1 MRWYSIL
8 MNNGI
13 FIGVTSELE
22 VVRWF
27 KRKFKDVIKVEDL
40 GDSEEVAM
48 RYLRNQIGQ
57 ISGAADEY
65 YMLTMCSC
73 NGISRPMFVE
83 FDETAEEFALDWLV
97 EDTLNNFR
105 KLLAC
110 LPFFL
115 NQFLGDKGKVLVQL
129 FSFIYDNIVM
139 PWHSGVSIYQY
150 INKELLIMQFIEEE
164 GELEYYG
171 GV

>member
-1 MRWYSIL
+1 MRWYGIL
-8 MNNGI
+8 MNNDI

-27 KRKFKDVIKVEDL
+27 KRKFKDIINVEDL
-40 GDSEEVAM
+40 GDSKEVAM
-48 RYLRNQIGQ
+48 QYLRNQIGQ
-57 ISGAADEY
+57 GLGAEEY
-65 YMLTMCSC
+65 YTLTMCSC
-73 NGISRPMFVE
+73 NGMSRPIFVE
-83 FDETAEEFALDWLV
+83 FDEMAEEFALDYLV

-110 LPFFL
+110 LPFFS
-115 NQFLGDKGKVLVQL
+115 NQFLGDKGKVLIQL

-139 PWHSGVSIYQY
+139 PWHNGISIYQY